1 MAPRSPPG
9 VGGGGGQQ
17 PQLVAGLC
25 LSEGASGSPQGPKQG
40 STSPVQCSK
49 MVGTNMV
56 GNYSTPKREQ
66 SMERRARKKRYARTD
81 NFGGSLLVRPGLL
94 PSAASSQNGS
104 GRGTCLYGA
113 SRARCLRWVIP
124 RKKSAPVRDLRGQTC
139 PRPPSG
145 ESDWRKR
152 LALPLNA

>member
-1 MAPRSPPG
+1 MEMAPRSPPG

-94 PSAASSQNGS
+94 PSAASSQTDRVGVHVCTGHLVHALYDGS
-104 GRGTCLYGA
+104 
-113 SRARCLRWVIP
+113 SRARKALQCATYEAR
-124 RKKSAPVRDLRGQTC
+124 PVRDHHQVNLTGAKGWHC
-139 PRPPSG
+139 P
-145 ESDWRKR
+145 
-152 LALPLNA
+152 